1 MSSVKRVS
9 GDYTIESIGA
19 SDVVNLNSPFVNI
32 NGNLTVSG
40 NAVLVGNI
48 NADKIFNGTTS
59 VEIPA
64 AGGNANITVGGA
76 SNVAV
81 FTTTGL
87 NITGELSASGNID
100 GGNLRTAGQI
110 TATGNVTSGNVTV
123 TTGNI
128 VFNQTS
134 GAATN
139 QMIRFQDANTAVTTV
154 GANIGSIEW
163 FTSDSTGAG
172 ARITARIRA
181 VYEDTNGNANIQIQT
196 GSSTTPATR
205 ITIIGSS
212 GNVGIANAA
221 PLDTLAITGT
231 AYVSGNITS
240 AANIAG
246 GNVLTTNLAQSANVV
261 VTGAISTPS
270 WTTTGV
276 GIRTAA
282 STYTDSSTAA
292 SGTAITN
299 HIHVLAQPTLAG
311 TNATVTT
318 TTASTL
324 YIAAAP
330 VAGSNM
336 TITNPYALYVAAG
349 NTYSGG
355 NIYSIANVTGGNINS
370 DGGISAT
377 GNIVGA
383 NIVGVQNV
391 YTTGN
396 VTTGNINVSSRM
408 NGNGIGV
415 ENTIWQSVANTIVDA
430 ASISNVGLL
439 QFQALA
445 GYSYKWE
452 AYLPVVPAGA
462 TTTSFATYFDGGTCN
477 YTLETQTTPTTAWAV
492 ATSNTSDD
500 TSTTQ
505 AMTGTNLRAVQLKG
519 TFYHSGNANVA
530 IRATSTGANVVVQS
544 GAYLSYTRIA

>member
-9 GDYTIESIGA
+9 GDYTIQSIGA
-19 SDVVNLNSPFVNI
+19 SDTVNVNSPFVNI
-32 NGNLTVSG
+32 TGNLTVTG

-59 VEIPA
+59 IEIPVT
-64 AGGNANITVGGA
+64 GGNANITVGGT

-81 FTTTGL
+81 FTTTGEF
-87 NITGELSASGNID
+87 ITGVLSASGNID
-100 GGNLRTAGQI
+100 GGNLRTAGQVS
-110 TATGNVTSGNVTV
+110 ATGNVTSGNVTV

-128 VFNQTS
+128 VLTQTS
-134 GAATN
+134 GATTN
-139 QMIRFQDANTAVTTV
+139 QMIRFQDANTAVTTL

-163 FTSDSTGAG
+163 YTSDSTGAG
-172 ARITARIRA
+172 ARIAARIQA
-181 VYEDTNGNANIQIQT
+181 VYADTNGNANLQIQT
-196 GSSTTPATR
+196 GSSATPATR
-205 ITIIGSS
+205 ITVIGSS

-221 PLDTLAITGT
+221 PLDTLAVTGT
-231 AYVSGNITS
+231 VYVSGNITS

-246 GNVLTTNLAQSANVV
+246 GNVLTTNRNQSANIV

-276 GIRTAA
+276 GIRTVA
-282 STYTDSSTAA
+282 STYTDSSTAI
-292 SGTAITN
+292 SGTATTN

-318 TTASTL
+318 TAASTL
-324 YIAAAP
+324 YIADAP
-330 VAGSNM
+330 AAGSNM
-336 TITNPYALYVAAG
+336 TITNPYALYIAAG

-355 NIYSIANVTGGNINS
+355 NIYSIANITGGNINS
-370 DGGISAT
+370 DAGISAT
-377 GNIVGA
+377 GNITGA
-383 NIVGVQNV
+383 NIVGVQNI

-396 VTTGNINVSSRM
+396 VNTANINVSTRM

-415 ENTIWQSVANTIVDA
+415 ENTIWQSVANTIVDGA
-430 ASISNVGLL
+430 GTANVGVL

-452 AYLPVVPAGA
+452 AYLPAIPAGA

-477 YTLETQTTPTTAWAV
+477 YTLQTQTTATAAFAI
-492 ATSNTSDD
+492 ATSNTSDS
-500 TSTTQ
+500 TGTTQ
-505 AMTGTNLRAVQLKG
+505 AMTGTTLRTVRLQG

-530 IRATSTGANVVVQS
+530 VRAASTGADVVVQS
-544 GAYLSYTRIA
+544 GSYLSYTRIA